1 MFNVLLDPLPEKWN
15 GYAID
20 TDFQTGIMISQCL
33 ADESLSDTER
43 FYAAA
48 RLLFLKNCP
57 GNEEIAEAIKW
68 YMTEYSHDNTKPEKS
83 ELVIMDWN
91 IDQWRIY
98 AAFRQQYG
106 IDLNVD
112 RIHWFTFMGLLS
124 NLQECAFTRVM
135 DVRQKKITAKM
146 SNEEKAALR
155 KAKMVFEIKQPK
167 EVMSP
172 EEKQQV
178 DEFLSEVVNPILEA
192 NKEVLG
198 MTAEIT
204 V

>member
-1 MFNVLLDPLPEKWN
+1 MFNVLLDPLPEEWN

-112 RIHWFTFMGLLS
+112 RVHWFTFMGLLS

-167 EVMSP
+167 EAMSP
-172 EEKQQV
+172 EEKRQV
-178 DEFLSEVVNPILEA
+178 DEFLKYA
-192 NKEVLG
+192 NINRKKK
-198 MTAEIT
+198 
-204 V
+204 

>member
-1 MFNVLLDPLPEKWN
+1 MTTQSRKVGACHYGLD
-15 GYAID
+15 
-20 TDFQTGIMISQCL
+20 
-33 ADESLSDTER
+33 
-43 FYAAA
+43 
-48 RLLFLKNCP
+48 
-57 GNEEIAEAIKW
+57 
-68 YMTEYSHDNTKPEKS
+68 
-83 ELVIMDWN
+83 

-172 EEKQQV
+172 EEKRQV
-178 DEFLSEVVNPILEA
+178 DEFLKYA
-192 NKEVLG
+192 NINRKKK
-198 MTAEIT
+198 
-204 V
+204 

>member
-1 MFNVLLDPLPEKWN
+1 MFNVLLDPLPEEWN

-83 ELVIMDWN
+83 EFVIMDWN

-167 EVMSP
+167 EAMSP
-172 EEKQQV
+172 EEKRQV
-178 DEFLSEVVNPILEA
+178 DEFLKYA
-192 NKEVLG
+192 NINRKKK
-198 MTAEIT
+198 
-204 V
+204 

>member
-1 MFNVLLDPLPEKWN
+1 MFNVLLDPLPEEWN

-57 GNEEIAEAIKW
+57 GTEEIAEAIKW

-178 DEFLSEVVNPILEA
+178 DEFLKYA
-192 NKEVLG
+192 NINRKKK
-198 MTAEIT
+198 
-204 V
+204 

>member
-33 ADESLSDTER
+33 ADESLSDMER

-172 EEKQQV
+172 EEKRQV
-178 DEFLSEVVNPILEA
+178 DEFLKYA
-192 NKEVLG
+192 NINRKKK
-198 MTAEIT
+198 
-204 V
+204 

>member
-1 MFNVLLDPLPEKWN
+1 MFNVLLDPLPEEWN

-172 EEKQQV
+172 EEKRQV
-178 DEFLSEVVNPILEA
+178 DEFLKYA
-192 NKEVLG
+192 NINRKKK
-198 MTAEIT
+198 
-204 V
+204 

>member
-1 MFNVLLDPLPEKWN
+1 MFNVLLDLLPEEWN

-167 EVMSP
+167 EAMSP
-172 EEKQQV
+172 EEKRQV
-178 DEFLSEVVNPILEA
+178 DEFLKYA
-192 NKEVLG
+192 NINRKKK
-198 MTAEIT
+198 
-204 V
+204 

>member
-1 MFNVLLDPLPEKWN
+1 MFNVLLDPLPEEWN

-167 EVMSP
+167 EAMSP
-172 EEKQQV
+172 EEKRQV
-178 DEFLSEVVNPILEA
+178 DEFLKYA
-192 NKEVLG
+192 NINRKKK
-198 MTAEIT
+198 
-204 V
+204 

>member
-1 MFNVLLDPLPEKWN
+1 MFNVLLDPLPEEWN

-83 ELVIMDWN
+83 ELVILDWN

-98 AAFRQQYG
+98 VAFRQQYG
-106 IDLNVD
+106 RDLNVD

-167 EVMSP
+167 EAMSP
-172 EEKQQV
+172 EEKRQV
-178 DEFLSEVVNPILEA
+178 DEFLKYA
-192 NKEVLG
+192 NINRKKK
-198 MTAEIT
+198 
-204 V
+204 